1 MGKKYII
8 ELEDAPFVDINGDR
22 LWRVKGFRS
31 LVFDSDGLKRLTSA
45 DTAVDPKEI
54 RLGDIV
60 VDEDD
65 IRFLVLDV
73 NDGYVEALSE
83 TGCYQRLIV
92 EDVVCVIR
100 HMENFCKIVE
110 EIGRIPNEKQRNRP
124 H

>member
-8 ELEDAPFVDINGDR
+8 ELEDAPFVDVNGNQ

-31 LVFDSDGLKRLTSA
+31 LVFDSEGLKRLTPA
-45 DTAVDPKEI
+45 ATAFAVDPKEV
-54 RLGDIV
+54 RPGDIV

-73 NDGYVEALSE
+73 NDGYFEALSE

-92 EDVVCVIR
+92 KDVVCVIR

-110 EIGRIPNEKQRNRP
+110 EIGRISE
-124 H
+124 

>member
-45 DTAVDPKEI
+45 DTAVDPKRI
-54 RLGDIV
+54 RPGDIV

-65 IRFLVLDV
+65 IRFLVLEV
-73 NDGYVEALSE
+73 NDGYFEVFSE
-83 TGCYQRLIV
+83 TGRYQRLTVKDI
-92 EDVVCVIR
+92 VCVTGHID
-100 HMENFCKIVE
+100 NFFKYVE
-110 EIGRIPNEKQRNRP
+110 GIIGK
-124 H
+124 